1 MRSRRLVISVA
12 VIAATI
18 GLAPGIAQAAEP
30 VAPGAATPGAAT
42 PGAATPG
49 VGAPAVDLAKAAA
62 PDLKTYK
69 SPAERSVRK
78 ALPGAKGG
86 VAAQQAAGNPDL
98 ALVLNAAATTAHAF
112 DLNTTV
118 ISADST
124 LKVTVDWGD
133 GSSPDAMDAYG
144 STELKSSHTYA
155 KLGQYNVKVTVTDP
169 ANQAE
174 VVNEF
179 PVMTAGSDFVAH
191 TPTRLL
197 DTRNGTGAVRGKV
210 PAYGSTRV
218 QVGGNG
224 AIPEGVTAVA
234 LNVTVT
240 NTTSGGHIT
249 AFAEGTE
256 LPTTSN
262 VNFEAGQS
270 VPNLVIVPVGK
281 NGYVEL
287 ANRSSESVDLIAD
300 VTGYFT
306 RTDAAGYTPMTPVRF
321 VDTREGLGT
330 TRGQLAGQKTFG
342 TQISG
347 LRGVPE
353 GITAVALNVTVT
365 NPKEAGHLS
374 VFPAGGSI
382 PITSN
387 VNFTAGQTVANAV
400 IVPVGPDG
408 SINVRNGAWA
418 GTDVIVDVV
427 GFYSTDS
434 KGAYMP
440 IKSVRL
446 IDTRDPRW
454 THGPMQGRGYIWQAL
469 SAGEPGIAGY
479 VLNTTVTNTAGT
491 GFLSVAPDPNTR
503 EQYRQG
509 SQVFPQR
516 PTASTLNWTAGKTVP
531 NLVQAGS
538 GNKGIVDFWNQGWD
552 KTDLVVDIFG
562 YYETN

>member
-12 VIAATI
+12 VIAATL

-30 VAPGAATPGAAT
+30 VAPG
-42 PGAATPG
+42 
-49 VGAPAVDLAKAAA
+49 VSAPAVDLAKAAA
-62 PDLKTYK
+62 PSLKTFK
-69 SPAERSVRK
+69 SPAERSVRT

-112 DLNTTV
+112 DLETTV

-133 GSSPDAMDAYG
+133 GSTDGLDAYG
-144 STELKSSHTYA
+144 STVLKSSHTYA
-155 KLGQYNVKVTVTDP
+155 ELGEYTVKVTVTDA

-174 VVNEF
+174 VANTF
-179 PVMTAGSDFVAH
+179 QLQTAGSDFVAYA
-191 TPTRLL
+191 PTRLL
-197 DTRNGTGAVRGKV
+197 DTRNGTGAVQGKV
-210 PAYGSTRV
+210 APYGSTRV
-218 QVGGNG
+218 KVGGNG
-224 AIPEGVTAVA
+224 GIPEGVTAVA

-240 NTTSGGHIT
+240 NTTSAGHIT

-256 LPTTSN
+256 QPTTSN
-262 VNFEAGQS
+262 VNFEAGQT

-287 ANRSSESVDLIAD
+287 ANRGSQSVDLIAD

-306 RTDAAGYTPMTPVRF
+306 RTEAGGYTPVTPVRF

-330 TRGQLAGQKTFG
+330 ARGQVPGQQTFG
-342 TQISG
+342 TRIGG

-353 GITAVALNVTVT
+353 GVTAVALNVTVT
-365 NPKEAGHLS
+365 NPREAGHLS
-374 VFPAGGSI
+374 VFPGGGTV

-400 IVPVGPDG
+400 IVPVGKDG
-408 SINVRNGAWA
+408 SISVRNGAWA

-427 GFYSTDS
+427 GYYSRDS
-434 KGAYMP
+434 KASYMP
-440 IKSVRL
+440 ITSVRL
-446 IDTRDPRW
+446 LDTRDPRW
-454 THGPMQGRGYIWQAL
+454 PHGPMQGRGYVWQAL
-469 SAGEPGIAGY
+469 SADEPGIAGY

-503 EQYRQG
+503 DQYRNGQ
-509 SQVFPQR
+509 QVFPAR

-531 NLVQAGS
+531 NLVQAGA
-538 GNKGIVDFWNQGWD
+538 GNNGIVDFWNQGWD
-552 KTDLVVDIFG
+552 NADLVVDIFG
-562 YYETN
+562 YYESN

>member
-1 MRSRRLVISVA
+1 MGGPVRSRRLVISVA

-30 VAPGAATPGAAT
+30 V
-42 PGAATPG
+42 TPG
-49 VGAPAVDLAKAAA
+49 VSAPAVDLAKAAA
-62 PDLKTYK
+62 PNLNTFK

-86 VAAQQAAGNPDL
+86 VSAQQAAGNPDL

-112 DLNTTV
+112 DLETTV
-118 ISADST
+118 VSADSA

-133 GSSPDAMDAYG
+133 GSTDSTDASG
-144 STELKSSHTYA
+144 STVLKSSHTYA
-155 KLGQYNVKVTVTDP
+155 ELGEYTVKVTVTDP

-174 VVNEF
+174 VVNTFEL
-179 PVMTAGSDFVAH
+179 MTAGSDFVPYA
-191 TPTRLL
+191 PTRLL
-197 DTRNGTGAVRGKV
+197 DTRNGTGAAQGKV
-210 PAYGSTRV
+210 APYGSTRV
-218 QVGGNG
+218 KVGGNG
-224 AIPEGVTAVA
+224 GIPEGVTAVA

-240 NTTSGGHIT
+240 NTTSAGHIT

-256 LPTTSN
+256 RPTTSN
-262 VNFEAGQS
+262 VNFEAGQT

-287 ANRSSESVDLIAD
+287 ANRGEQSVDLIAD

-306 RTDAAGYTPMTPVRF
+306 RTRAGGYTPITPVRF

-330 TRGQLAGQKTFG
+330 TRGQLPGQKTFG
-342 TQISG
+342 TRISG

-353 GITAVALNVTVT
+353 GVTAVALNVTAT

-374 VFPAGGSI
+374 VFPSGGSV

-387 VNFTAGQTVANAV
+387 VNFTAGQTIANAV

-427 GFYSTDS
+427 GFYSPDS
-434 KGAYMP
+434 KASYMP

-446 IDTRDPRW
+446 LDTRDPKW
-454 THGPMQGRGYIWQAL
+454 PHGPMQGRGYIWHPL
-469 SAGEPGIAGY
+469 SVGEPGIAGF
-479 VLNTTVTNTAGT
+479 VLNTTVTNTAGA

-509 SQVFPQR
+509 NQVFPER

-531 NLVQAGS
+531 NLVQAGAGS
-538 GNKGIVDFWNQGWD
+538 NGIVDYWNQGWD
-552 KTDLVVDIFG
+552 NTDLVVDIFG
-562 YYETN
+562 YYESN

>member
-30 VAPGAATPGAAT
+30 GAPAVGAPA
-42 PGAATPG
+42 
-49 VGAPAVDLAKAAA
+49 VGAPAVDLAKVAA

-86 VAAQQAAGNPDL
+86 AAAQRAAGNPDL

-112 DLNTTV
+112 DLETTV

-133 GSSPDAMDAYG
+133 GSSPDGMDAYG
-144 STELKSSHTYA
+144 STVLRSSHTFA
-155 KLGQYNVKVTVTDP
+155 KLGQYDVKVTVTDP

-179 PVMTAGSDFVAH
+179 QIMTAGSDFVAH

-197 DTRNGTGAVRGKV
+197 DTRNGTGAAQGKV

-218 QVGGNG
+218 RVGGNG
-224 AIPEGVTAVA
+224 AIPDGVTAVA

-240 NTTSGGHIT
+240 NATSAGHIT
-249 AFAEGTE
+249 AFAEGAE
-256 LPTTSN
+256 RPTTSN

-281 NGYVEL
+281 NGHVEL

-306 RTDAAGYTPMTPVRF
+306 RTDASGYTPMTPARF

-330 TRGQLAGQKTFG
+330 SRGQLAGQKTFG
-342 TQISG
+342 TRISG

-374 VFPAGGSI
+374 VFPGGGSV

-387 VNFTAGQTVANAV
+387 LNFTAGQTVANAV

-408 SINVRNGAWA
+408 TVNVRNGAWA

-427 GFYSTDS
+427 GFYSADS
-434 KGAYMP
+434 RGAYMP
-440 IKSVRL
+440 ITSARM

-454 THGPMQGRGYIWQAL
+454 THGPMPARGYVWQAV

-479 VLNTTVTNTAGT
+479 VLNTTVTNTAGA
-491 GFLSVAPDPNTR
+491 GFLSVAPDPNTLQ
-503 EQYRQG
+503 QYREG
-509 SQVFPQR
+509 RRVLPER
-516 PTASTLNWTAGKTVP
+516 PTASTLNWTAGKTVA

-538 GNKGIVDFWNQGWD
+538 GNNGIVDFWNQGWD
-552 KTDLVVDIFG
+552 KADLVVDIFG

>member
-1 MRSRRLVISVA
+1 M
-12 VIAATI
+12 
-18 GLAPGIAQAAEP
+18 
-30 VAPGAATPGAAT
+30 
-42 PGAATPG
+42 
-49 VGAPAVDLAKAAA
+49 GAPAVDLAKVAA
-62 PDLKTYK
+62 PDLKAYN
-69 SPAERSVRK
+69 SPAERSVRT

-86 VAAQQAAGNPDL
+86 AAAQQAAGNPDL

-112 DLNTTV
+112 DLETTV
-118 ISADST
+118 ISADSA

-133 GSSPDAMDAYG
+133 GSSPDGMDAYG
-144 STELKSSHTYA
+144 STILKSSHTYA
-155 KLGQYNVKVTVTDP
+155 RLGQYTVKVTVADP

-179 PVMTAGSDFVAH
+179 QVMTAGSDFVAH

-197 DTRNGTGAVRGKV
+197 DTRDGTGAVRGKV

-218 QVGGNG
+218 KVGGSG

-240 NTTSGGHIT
+240 NTTSAGHIT

-256 LPTTSN
+256 RPTTSN

-281 NGYVEL
+281 NGHVEL
-287 ANRSSESVDLIAD
+287 ANRGAESVDLIAD

-306 RTDAAGYTPMTPVRF
+306 RADAAGYTPMTPVRF

-330 TRGQLAGQKTFG
+330 TRGRLAGQQTFG
-342 TQISG
+342 TKISG
-347 LRGVPE
+347 LRAVPE

-365 NPKEAGHLS
+365 GPGEAGHLS
-374 VFPAGGSI
+374 VFPGGGNV

-387 VNFTAGQTVANAV
+387 LNFTAGQTIANAV

-408 SINVRNGAWA
+408 TINIRNGSWA

-427 GFYSTDS
+427 GYYSADS
-434 KGAYMP
+434 KAAYMGLRP
-440 IKSVRL
+440 VRL
-446 IDTRDPRW
+446 LDTRDPRW
-454 THGPMQGRGYIWQAL
+454 THGPMLGRGYIWQAL
-469 SAGEPGIAGY
+469 SADEPGIAGY
-479 VLNTTVTNTAGT
+479 VLNTTVTNTAGA

-509 SQVFPQR
+509 RQVFPER

-538 GNKGIVDFWNQGWD
+538 GKNGIVDFWNQGWD

-562 YYETN
+562 YYESN

>member
-30 VAPGAATPGAAT
+30 VAPGSVA
-42 PGAATPG
+42 PG
-49 VGAPAVDLAKAAA
+49 VGAPAVDLAKVAA
-62 PDLKTYK
+62 PDLKTYN
-69 SPAERSVRK
+69 SPAERSVRT

-86 VAAQQAAGNPDL
+86 AAAQQAAGNPDL

-112 DLNTTV
+112 DLETSV
-118 ISADST
+118 ISADSA

-133 GSSPDAMDAYG
+133 GSSPDGMDAYG
-144 STELKSSHTYA
+144 STILKSSHTYA
-155 KLGQYNVKVTVTDP
+155 RLGQYTVKVTVADP

-179 PVMTAGSDFVAH
+179 QVMTAGSDFVAH

-197 DTRNGTGAVRGKV
+197 DTRDGTGAVRGKV

-218 QVGGNG
+218 KVGGSG

-240 NTTSGGHIT
+240 NTTSAGHIT

-256 LPTTSN
+256 RPTTSN

-281 NGYVEL
+281 NGHVEL
-287 ANRSSESVDLIAD
+287 ANRGAESVDLIAD

-306 RTDAAGYTPMTPVRF
+306 RADAAGYTPMTPVRF

-330 TRGQLAGQKTFG
+330 TRGRLAGQQTFG
-342 TQISG
+342 TKISG
-347 LRGVPE
+347 LRAVPE

-365 NPKEAGHLS
+365 GPEEAGHLS
-374 VFPAGGSI
+374 VFPGGGSV

-387 VNFTAGQTVANAV
+387 LNFTAGQTIANAV

-408 SINVRNGAWA
+408 TINIRNGSWA

-427 GFYSTDS
+427 GYYSADS
-434 KGAYMP
+434 KAAYMGLRP
-440 IKSVRL
+440 VRL
-446 IDTRDPRW
+446 LDTRDPRW
-454 THGPMQGRGYIWQAL
+454 THGPMLGRGYIWQAL
-469 SAGEPGIAGY
+469 SADEPGIAGY
-479 VLNTTVTNTAGT
+479 VLNTTVTNTAGA

-509 SQVFPQR
+509 RQVFPER

-538 GNKGIVDFWNQGWD
+538 GKNGIVDFWNQGWD

-562 YYETN
+562 YYESN

>member
-12 VIAATI
+12 VIAATL

-30 VAPGAATPGAAT
+30 VAPG
-42 PGAATPG
+42 
-49 VGAPAVDLAKAAA
+49 VSAPAVDLAKAAA
-62 PDLKTYK
+62 PSLKTFQ
-69 SPAERSVRK
+69 SPAERSVRT

-112 DLNTTV
+112 DLETTV

-133 GSSPDAMDAYG
+133 GSTDGLDAYG
-144 STELKSSHTYA
+144 STVLKSSHTYA
-155 KLGQYNVKVTVTDP
+155 ELGEYTVKVTVTDA

-174 VVNEF
+174 VANTF
-179 PVMTAGSDFVAH
+179 QLQTAGSDFVPYA
-191 TPTRLL
+191 PTRLL
-197 DTRNGTGAVRGKV
+197 DTRNGTGAVQGKV
-210 PAYGSTRV
+210 APYGSTRV
-218 QVGGNG
+218 KVGGNG
-224 AIPEGVTAVA
+224 GIPEGVTAVA

-240 NTTSGGHIT
+240 NTTSAGHIT

-256 LPTTSN
+256 QPTTSN
-262 VNFEAGQS
+262 VNFEAGQT

-287 ANRSSESVDLIAD
+287 ANRGSQSVDLIAD

-306 RTDAAGYTPMTPVRF
+306 RTEAGGYTPVTPVRF

-330 TRGQLAGQKTFG
+330 ARGQVPGQQTFG
-342 TQISG
+342 TRIGG

-353 GITAVALNVTVT
+353 GVTAVALNVTVT
-365 NPKEAGHLS
+365 NPREAGHLS
-374 VFPAGGSI
+374 VFPGGGTV

-400 IVPVGPDG
+400 IVPVGKDG
-408 SINVRNGAWA
+408 SISVRNGAWA

-427 GFYSTDS
+427 GYYSRDS
-434 KGAYMP
+434 KASYMP
-440 IKSVRL
+440 ITSVRL
-446 IDTRDPRW
+446 LDTRDPRW
-454 THGPMQGRGYIWQAL
+454 PHGPMQGRGYVWQAL
-469 SAGEPGIAGY
+469 SADEPGIAGY

-503 EQYRQG
+503 DQYRNGQ
-509 SQVFPQR
+509 QVFPAR

-531 NLVQAGS
+531 NLVQAGA
-538 GNKGIVDFWNQGWD
+538 GNNGIVDFWNQGWD
-552 KTDLVVDIFG
+552 NADLVVDIFG
-562 YYETN
+562 YYESN

>member
-12 VIAATI
+12 VIAATV

-30 VAPGAATPGAAT
+30 V
-42 PGAATPG
+42 TPG
-49 VGAPAVDLAKAAA
+49 VSAPAVDLAKAAA
-62 PDLKTYK
+62 PNLNTFK

-86 VAAQQAAGNPDL
+86 ASAQQASGNPDL

-112 DLNTTV
+112 DLETTV
-118 ISADST
+118 ISADSA

-133 GSSPDAMDAYG
+133 GSSPDGVDAYG
-144 STELKSSHTYA
+144 STVLKNSHTYA
-155 KLGQYNVKVTVTDP
+155 KLGQYTVKVTVTDP

-179 PVMTAGSDFVAH
+179 EVMTAGSDFVAH
-191 TPTRLL
+191 TPSRLL
-197 DTRNGTGAVRGKV
+197 DTRDGTGAAQGKV

-218 QVGGNG
+218 KVGGNG

-234 LNVTVT
+234 INVTVT

-256 LPTTSN
+256 RPTTSN
-262 VNFEAGQS
+262 VNFEAGRS

-287 ANRSSESVDLIAD
+287 ANRGSESVDLIAD

-342 TQISG
+342 TRISG

-353 GITAVALNVTVT
+353 GVTAVALNVTAT

-374 VFPAGGSI
+374 VFPSGGSV

-387 VNFTAGQTVANAV
+387 VNFTAGQTIANAV

-427 GFYSTDS
+427 GFYSRDS
-434 KGAYMP
+434 KAAYMP

-454 THGPMQGRGYIWQAL
+454 PHGPMQGRGYIWHPL
-469 SAGEPGIAGY
+469 SVGEPGIAGF
-479 VLNTTVTNTAGT
+479 VLNTTVTNTAGA
-491 GFLSVAPDPNTR
+491 GFLSVAPDSNTR
-503 EQYRQG
+503 EQYRDG
-509 SQVFPQR
+509 KQVFPER

-538 GNKGIVDFWNQGWD
+538 GKNGIVDYWNQGWD
-552 KTDLVVDIFG
+552 NTDLVVDIFG

>member
-30 VAPGAATPGAAT
+30 AAPGSVAPGAVA
-42 PGAATPG
+42 PG
-49 VGAPAVDLAKAAA
+49 VGAPAVDLAKVAA
-62 PDLKTYK
+62 PDLKTYN
-69 SPAERSVRK
+69 SPAERSVRT

-86 VAAQQAAGNPDL
+86 AAAQQAAGNPDL

-112 DLNTTV
+112 DLETTV
-118 ISADST
+118 ISADSA

-133 GSSPDAMDAYG
+133 GSSPDGMDAYG
-144 STELKSSHTYA
+144 STILKSSHTYA
-155 KLGQYNVKVTVTDP
+155 RLGQYTVKVTVADP

-179 PVMTAGSDFVAH
+179 QVMTAGSDFVAH

-197 DTRNGTGAVRGKV
+197 DTRDGTGAVRGKV

-218 QVGGNG
+218 KVGGSG

-240 NTTSGGHIT
+240 NTTSAGHIT

-256 LPTTSN
+256 RPTTSN

-281 NGYVEL
+281 NGHVEL
-287 ANRSSESVDLIAD
+287 ANRGAESVDLIAD

-306 RTDAAGYTPMTPVRF
+306 RADAAGYTPMTPVRF

-330 TRGQLAGQKTFG
+330 TRGRLAGQQTFG
-342 TQISG
+342 TKISG
-347 LRGVPE
+347 LRAVPE

-365 NPKEAGHLS
+365 GPGEAGHLS
-374 VFPAGGSI
+374 VFPGGGNV

-387 VNFTAGQTVANAV
+387 LNFTAGQTIANAV

-408 SINVRNGAWA
+408 TINIRNGSWA

-427 GFYSTDS
+427 GYYSADS
-434 KGAYMP
+434 KAAYMGLRP
-440 IKSVRL
+440 VRL
-446 IDTRDPRW
+446 LDTRDPRW
-454 THGPMQGRGYIWQAL
+454 THGPMLGRGYIWQAL
-469 SAGEPGIAGY
+469 SADEPGIAGY
-479 VLNTTVTNTAGT
+479 VLNTTVTNTAGA

-509 SQVFPQR
+509 RQVFPER
-516 PTASTLNWTAGKTVP
+516 PTASTLNWTASKTVP

-538 GNKGIVDFWNQGWD
+538 GKNGIVDFWNQGWD

-562 YYETN
+562 YYESN

>member
-1 MRSRRLVISVA
+1 MRSSRLVISVA

-30 VAPGAATPGAAT
+30 VAQEPVAQ
-42 PGAATPG
+42 G

-62 PDLKTYK
+62 PNLSTFQ

-86 VAAQQAAGNPDL
+86 VSAQQAAGNPDL

-112 DLNTTV
+112 DLETTV

-133 GSSPDAMDAYG
+133 GSTPDGMDAYG
-144 STELKSSHTYA
+144 STVLKSSHTYA
-155 KLGQYNVKVTVTDP
+155 RLGQYTVRVTVTDP

-174 VVNEF
+174 VVNDF
-179 PVMTAGSDFVAH
+179 QVMTAGSDFVAH

-197 DTRNGTGAVRGKV
+197 DTRDGTGAVRGKV

-218 QVGGNG
+218 KVGGNG

-249 AFAEGTE
+249 AFAEDTE
-256 LPTTSN
+256 RPTTSN

-287 ANRSSESVDLIAD
+287 ANRGSESVDLIAD

-330 TRGQLAGQKTFG
+330 APGQVAGQKTFG
-342 TQISG
+342 TRISG

-365 NPKEAGHLS
+365 NPREAGHLS
-374 VFPAGGSI
+374 VFPGGGNVPS
-382 PITSN
+382 TSN
-387 VNFTAGQTVANAV
+387 LNFTAGQTIANSV

-408 SINVRNGAWA
+408 TIDVRNGAWA

-427 GFYSTDS
+427 GYYSTDS
-434 KGAYMP
+434 KAAYMGLKP
-440 IKSVRL
+440 VRVL
-446 IDTRDPRW
+446 DTRDPRW
-454 THGPMQGRGYIWQAL
+454 THGPLMGRGYIWQAL
-469 SAGEPGIAGY
+469 SPGEPGIAGY
-479 VLNTTVTNTAGT
+479 VLNATVTNTAGA
-491 GFLSVAPDPNTR
+491 GFLSVAQDPNTL
-503 EQYRQG
+503 EQYREG
-509 SQVFPQR
+509 RRVLPER

-538 GNKGIVDFWNQGWD
+538 GKNGIVDFWNQGWD
-552 KTDLVVDIFG
+552 RTDLVVDIFG
-562 YYETN
+562 YYESN

>member
-12 VIAATI
+12 VIAATL

-30 VAPGAATPGAAT
+30 VAPG
-42 PGAATPG
+42 
-49 VGAPAVDLAKAAA
+49 VSAPAVDLAKAAA
-62 PDLKTYK
+62 PSLKTFK
-69 SPAERSVRK
+69 SPAERSVRT
-78 ALPGAKGG
+78 ALPGSKGG

-112 DLNTTV
+112 DLETTV

-133 GSSPDAMDAYG
+133 GSTDGLDAYG
-144 STELKSSHTYA
+144 STVLKSSHTYA
-155 KLGQYNVKVTVTDP
+155 ELGEYTVKVTVTDA

-174 VVNEF
+174 VANTF
-179 PVMTAGSDFVAH
+179 QLQTAGSDFVPYA
-191 TPTRLL
+191 PTRLL
-197 DTRNGTGAVRGKV
+197 DTRNGTGAVQGKV
-210 PAYGSTRV
+210 APYGSTRV
-218 QVGGNG
+218 KVGGNG
-224 AIPEGVTAVA
+224 GIPEGVTAVA

-240 NTTSGGHIT
+240 NTTSAGHIT

-256 LPTTSN
+256 QPTTSN
-262 VNFEAGQS
+262 VNFEAGQT

-287 ANRSSESVDLIAD
+287 ANRGSQSVDLIAD

-306 RTDAAGYTPMTPVRF
+306 RTEAGGYTPVTPVRF

-330 TRGQLAGQKTFG
+330 ARGQVPGQQTFG
-342 TQISG
+342 TRIGG

-353 GITAVALNVTVT
+353 GVTAVALNVTVT
-365 NPKEAGHLS
+365 NPREAGHLS
-374 VFPAGGSI
+374 VFPGGGTV

-400 IVPVGPDG
+400 IVPVGKDG
-408 SINVRNGAWA
+408 SISVRNGAWA

-427 GFYSTDS
+427 GYYSRDS
-434 KGAYMP
+434 KASYMP
-440 IKSVRL
+440 ITSVRL
-446 IDTRDPRW
+446 LDTRDPRW
-454 THGPMQGRGYIWQAL
+454 PHGPMQGRGYVWQAL
-469 SAGEPGIAGY
+469 SADEPGIAGY

-503 EQYRQG
+503 DQYRNGQ
-509 SQVFPQR
+509 QVFPAR

-531 NLVQAGS
+531 NLVQAGA
-538 GNKGIVDFWNQGWD
+538 GNNGIVDFWNQGWD
-552 KTDLVVDIFG
+552 NADLVVDIFG
-562 YYETN
+562 YYESN

>member
-12 VIAATI
+12 VIAASI

-30 VAPGAATPGAAT
+30 V
-42 PGAATPG
+42 TPG
-49 VGAPAVDLAKAAA
+49 VSAPAVDLAKAAA
-62 PDLKTYK
+62 PNLNTFK

-86 VAAQQAAGNPDL
+86 VSAQQAAGNPDL

-112 DLNTTV
+112 DLETTV
-118 ISADST
+118 VSADSA

-133 GSSPDAMDAYG
+133 GSTDGMDASG
-144 STELKSSHTYA
+144 STVLKSSHTYA
-155 KLGQYNVKVTVTDP
+155 ELGEYTVKVTVTDP

-174 VVNEF
+174 VVNTFEL
-179 PVMTAGSDFVAH
+179 MTAGSDFAPYA
-191 TPTRLL
+191 PTRLL
-197 DTRNGTGAVRGKV
+197 DTRNGTGAAQGKV
-210 PAYGSTRV
+210 APYGSTRV
-218 QVGGNG
+218 KVGGNG
-224 AIPEGVTAVA
+224 GIPEGVTAVA

-240 NTTSGGHIT
+240 NTTSAGHIT

-256 LPTTSN
+256 RPTTSN

-287 ANRSSESVDLIAD
+287 ANRGEQSVDLIAD

-306 RTDAAGYTPMTPVRF
+306 RTRAGGYTPITPVRF

-330 TRGQLAGQKTFG
+330 TRGQLPGQKTFG
-342 TQISG
+342 TRISG

-353 GITAVALNVTVT
+353 GVTAVALNVTVT
-365 NPKEAGHLS
+365 NPREAGHLS
-374 VFPAGGSI
+374 VFPGGGSV

-387 VNFTAGQTVANAV
+387 VNFTAGQTIANAV

-427 GFYSTDS
+427 GFYSPDS
-434 KGAYMP
+434 KASYMP

-446 IDTRDPRW
+446 LDTRDPKW
-454 THGPMQGRGYIWQAL
+454 PHGPMQGRGYIWHPL
-469 SAGEPGIAGY
+469 SVGEPGIAGF
-479 VLNTTVTNTAGT
+479 VLNTTVTNTAGA

-509 SQVFPQR
+509 NQVFPER

-531 NLVQAGS
+531 NLVQAGA
-538 GNKGIVDFWNQGWD
+538 GNNGIVDYWNQGWD
-552 KTDLVVDIFG
+552 NTDLVVDIFG
-562 YYETN
+562 YYESN

>member
-30 VAPGAATPGAAT
+30 VAPGAVAPGAVA
-42 PGAATPG
+42 PG
-49 VGAPAVDLAKAAA
+49 VGAPGVDLAKVAA
-62 PDLKTYK
+62 PDLKTYN
-69 SPAERSVRK
+69 SPAERSVRT

-86 VAAQQAAGNPDL
+86 AAAQQAAGNPDL

-112 DLNTTV
+112 DLETSV
-118 ISADST
+118 ISADSA

-133 GSSPDAMDAYG
+133 GSSPDGMDAYG
-144 STELKSSHTYA
+144 STTLKSSHTYA
-155 KLGQYNVKVTVTDP
+155 RLGQYTVKVTVADP

-179 PVMTAGSDFVAH
+179 QVMTAGSDFVAH

-197 DTRNGTGAVRGKV
+197 DTRDGTGAVRGKV

-218 QVGGNG
+218 KVGGSG

-240 NTTSGGHIT
+240 NTTSAGHIT

-256 LPTTSN
+256 RPTTSN

-281 NGYVEL
+281 NGHVEL
-287 ANRSSESVDLIAD
+287 ANRGAESVDLIAD

-306 RTDAAGYTPMTPVRF
+306 RADAAGYTPMTPVRF

-330 TRGQLAGQKTFG
+330 TRGRLAGQQTFG
-342 TQISG
+342 TKISG
-347 LRGVPE
+347 LRAVPE

-365 NPKEAGHLS
+365 GPGEAGHLS
-374 VFPAGGSI
+374 VFPGGGNV

-387 VNFTAGQTVANAV
+387 LNFTAGQTIANAV

-408 SINVRNGAWA
+408 TINIRNGSWA

-427 GFYSTDS
+427 GYYSADS
-434 KGAYMP
+434 KAAYMGLRP
-440 IKSVRL
+440 VRL
-446 IDTRDPRW
+446 LDTRDPRW
-454 THGPMQGRGYIWQAL
+454 TQGPMLGRGYIWQAL
-469 SAGEPGIAGY
+469 SADEPGIAGY
-479 VLNTTVTNTAGT
+479 VLNTTVTNTAGA

-509 SQVFPQR
+509 RQVFPER

-538 GNKGIVDFWNQGWD
+538 GKNGIVDFWNQGWD

-562 YYETN
+562 YYESN

>member
-1 MRSRRLVISVA
+1 M
-12 VIAATI
+12 
-18 GLAPGIAQAAEP
+18 AQAVEP
-30 VAPGAATPGAAT
+30 VAPG
-42 PGAATPG
+42 
-49 VGAPAVDLAKAAA
+49 VSAPAVDLAKAAA
-62 PDLKTYK
+62 PNLNTFK
-69 SPAERSVRK
+69 SPAERSVRTT
-78 ALPGAKGG
+78 LPGAKGG
-86 VAAQQAAGNPDL
+86 VSAQQAAGNPDL

-112 DLNTTV
+112 DLETTV

-133 GSSPDAMDAYG
+133 GSTDGLDAYG
-144 STELKSSHTYA
+144 STVLKSSHTYVE
-155 KLGQYNVKVTVTDP
+155 LGEYTVKVTVTDP

-174 VVNEF
+174 VVNTF
-179 PVMTAGSDFVAH
+179 QLMTAGSDFVPYA
-191 TPTRLL
+191 PTRLL
-197 DTRNGTGAVRGKV
+197 DTRDGTGAAQGKV
-210 PAYGSTRV
+210 APYGSTRV
-218 QVGGNG
+218 KVGGNG
-224 AIPEGVTAVA
+224 GIPEGVTAVA

-240 NTTSGGHIT
+240 NTTSAGHIT

-256 LPTTSN
+256 QPTTSN
-262 VNFEAGQS
+262 VNFEAGQT

-287 ANRSSESVDLIAD
+287 ANRGPQSVDLIAD

-306 RTDAAGYTPMTPVRF
+306 RTEAGGYTPVTPVRF

-330 TRGQLAGQKTFG
+330 TRGQLPGQKTFG
-342 TQISG
+342 TRISG

-353 GITAVALNVTVT
+353 GVTAVALNVTVT

-374 VFPAGGSI
+374 VFPSGGSV

-387 VNFTAGQTVANAV
+387 VNFTAGQTIANAV
-400 IVPVGPDG
+400 IVPVGSDG

-427 GFYSTDS
+427 GFYSRDS
-434 KGAYMP
+434 KAAYMP

-446 IDTRDPRW
+446 LDTRDPRW
-454 THGPMQGRGYIWQAL
+454 PHGPMQGRGYVWQAL

-503 EQYRQG
+503 DQYRDG
-509 SQVFPQR
+509 KQVFPAR

-531 NLVQAGS
+531 NLVQAGA
-538 GNKGIVDFWNQGWD
+538 GNNGIVDYWNQGWD
-552 KTDLVVDIFG
+552 NTDLVVDIFG

>member
-12 VIAATI
+12 VIAATL

-30 VAPGAATPGAAT
+30 VAPG
-42 PGAATPG
+42 
-49 VGAPAVDLAKAAA
+49 VSAPAVDLAKAAA
-62 PDLKTYK
+62 PSLKTFK
-69 SPAERSVRK
+69 SPAERSVRT

-112 DLNTTV
+112 DLETTV

-133 GSSPDAMDAYG
+133 GSTDGLDAYG
-144 STELKSSHTYA
+144 STVLKSSHTYA
-155 KLGQYNVKVTVTDP
+155 ELGEYTVKVTVTDA

-174 VVNEF
+174 VANTF
-179 PVMTAGSDFVAH
+179 QLQTAGSDFVPYA
-191 TPTRLL
+191 PTRLL
-197 DTRNGTGAVRGKV
+197 DTRNGTGAVQGKV
-210 PAYGSTRV
+210 APYGSTRV
-218 QVGGNG
+218 KVGGNG
-224 AIPEGVTAVA
+224 GIPEGVTAVA

-240 NTTSGGHIT
+240 NTTSAGHIT

-256 LPTTSN
+256 QPTTSN
-262 VNFEAGQS
+262 VNFEAGQT

-287 ANRSSESVDLIAD
+287 ANRGSQSVDLIAD

-306 RTDAAGYTPMTPVRF
+306 RTEAGGYTPVTPVRF

-330 TRGQLAGQKTFG
+330 ARGQVPGQQTFG
-342 TQISG
+342 TRIGG

-353 GITAVALNVTVT
+353 GVTAVALNVTVT
-365 NPKEAGHLS
+365 NPREAGHLS
-374 VFPAGGSI
+374 VFPGGGTV

-400 IVPVGPDG
+400 IVPVGKDG
-408 SINVRNGAWA
+408 SISVRNGAWA

-427 GFYSTDS
+427 GYYSRDS
-434 KGAYMP
+434 KASYMP
-440 IKSVRL
+440 ITSVRL
-446 IDTRDPRW
+446 LDTRDPRW
-454 THGPMQGRGYIWQAL
+454 PHGPMQGRGYVWQAL
-469 SAGEPGIAGY
+469 SADEPGIAGY

-491 GFLSVAPDPNTR
+491 GFLSVAPDPNTWD
-503 EQYRQG
+503 QYRNGQ
-509 SQVFPQR
+509 QVFPAR

-531 NLVQAGS
+531 NLVQAGA
-538 GNKGIVDFWNQGWD
+538 GNNGIVDFWNQGWD
-552 KTDLVVDIFG
+552 NADLVVDIFG
-562 YYETN
+562 YYESN